1 MVERAPHQVLS
12 PEKQEELDKEKI
24 EEILREHNL
33 SENVE
38 LVYEIIKKCK
48 DGGFIDT
55 CCEQAIKEH
64 EKEKKKNEE
73 EDDDEPHKGFGLD

>member
-1 MVERAPHQVLS
+1 MVDRSPHQVLS

-48 DGGFIDT
+48 DGGFIDN
-55 CCEQAIKEH
+55 CCEEAIKQYE
-64 EKEKKKNEE
+64 EEKKKKEE
-73 EDDDEPHKGFGLD
+73 EKDNDNIGFGLD